1 MENNLAQQ
9 LEVVRAQDKTVM
21 LQKSLN
27 KKNIEGYLEM
37 RGRRSGYGLQE
48 IPDPYTRD
56 PNAGAALGLLRT
68 LIRTPCAP
76 RAVIPMED
84 VSDNINLNVIGAR
97 VMERNKR
104 IQIQSQA
111 EPSSVPSTSLNSQQP
126 SATDKNEDLTEEF
139 DDILGSVDIDAMVAT
154 AKAKKPSEVVDL
166 SRNSIS
172 PSPPAAVPSVNP
184 RTNHFLESST
194 IPGPARYNRQV
205 AQPATTSVPS
215 TAPLR
220 STSTSTNYST
230 PPLSLEDN
238 IARIR
243 SKLRDVR
250 EACDDAAL
258 EGFVPAELEEQ
269 KERLEGELS
278 SKIAQLRAKNSQE
291 QAAPTLSP
299 SQIQESINE
308 IRGKLRRVREDVDDA
323 SLFGDVPDALEAEK
337 TRLEQALAQQ
347 TLLFKQARNIV
358 PSPVVTQSSS
368 HAKPNSASYDRP
380 HDSNPP
386 ITTTRYS
393 TRTGEA
399 RGDLHMVAAA
409 PDSSLKNDHQV
420 RCTCGQVTSTQNVS
434 YGKNAGRVFN
444 RCESCGFHSWVDGGV
459 SSSASCSSAT
469 STWNA
474 GHSMECPP
482 PTGPQLGDKMKRAKF
497 LLRDVFGHSSYRPG
511 QERIVQEALAGKD
524 VFVLMPTGG
533 GKSLCYQL
541 PACVDDGVSIVI
553 SPLVS
558 LIEDQTQQ
566 LQALDVDVALLNGD
580 QDYDTVQRPII
591 SQLFSNNITIKMLYV
606 TPEKIASSGQL
617 GKLFESLAARKLLAR
632 FVVDEAHCIS
642 QWGHDF
648 RKDYMNL
655 GTLRNRYPN
664 VPIMALT
671 ATANHQTEA
680 DIVRNLRLAKPFVT
694 RSSFNRPNLSY
705 DVRRK
710 GPKFMDELVS
720 FVKDRM
726 DQSGIIYCLSKK
738 DCENTA
744 DKIIRTLGL
753 EGTAKAKKISF
764 YHAGLEPADRSKRH
778 HDWSKGNIKL
788 IVATVAFGMGI
799 NKPDVRYVIHHTIPQ
814 SVTHYYQES
823 GRAGRDGEHAT
834 CLLYYSFKDLS
845 RRRNLIAQDRD
856 NPQHQNVHFQ
866 NLRRMVEFC
875 ENQVECR
882 RTSLL
887 EYFGEHFS
895 SDNCH
900 HTCDNCKARSNGAAF
915 EKKDV
920 TADCLKIYSI
930 VERSASEGE
939 SLTVV
944 QASAVFMG
952 TISKDQQKR
961 RAFIEGFHEFGAGKG
976 RYDRSEVERI
986 IYNMILR
993 QYLDELEK
1001 KNAMGFSSN
1010 VLVTGASGR
1019 KLVQGE
1025 TVALVCKTKRQP
1037 LIVAPPSA
1045 ALALSGRKEH
1055 GKASKKPAKTSKH
1068 QAHSTTTVVHLTQGG
1083 DDEVIEMF
1091 AGMTRPK
1098 PMGARVSMHH
1108 VEALHQL
1115 LMDWRASVCDNF
1127 DVMPYHILPTS
1138 GIVAISEAVPV
1149 TCAEL
1154 MAIEGVGRTRVKKW
1168 GEAIIDVVKSY
1179 LTKNGI
1185 EPTPLP
1191 AGYLDQHEDHSP
1203 PKEPSKSKA
1212 KSPYFNQSKPPPRDE
1227 FDDDMDWAIV
1237 GDLEDAIIP
1246 AKRPGTVATI
1256 DLSGDSKR
1264 KKVYE

>member
-21 LQKSLN
+21 LQRSLN

-37 RGRRSGYGLQE
+37 RGRRSGLKE

-76 RAVIPMED
+76 RAVIPMKE
-84 VSDNINLNVIGAR
+84 VSDNIDLNVIGAR
-97 VMERNKR
+97 VMERNKK

-111 EPSSVPSTSLNSQQP
+111 EPSS
-126 SATDKNEDLTEEF
+126 NEDLTEEF

-205 AQPATTSVPS
+205 AQPATTSVLS

-368 HAKPNSASYDRP
+368 HAKPSSASYDRP

-420 RCTCGQVTSTQNVS
+420 RCTCGQATSTQNVS
-434 YGKNAGRVFN
+434 Y
-444 RCESCGFHSWVDGGV
+444 
-459 SSSASCSSAT
+459 
-469 STWNA
+469 
-474 GHSMECPP
+474 
-482 PTGPQLGDKMKRAKF
+482 
-497 LLRDVFGHSSYRPG
+497 
-511 QERIVQEALAGKD
+511 ALAGKD

-778 HDWSKGNIKL
+778 HDWSKGKIKL

-952 TISKDQQKR
+952 TISKDQHKR

-1045 ALALSGRKEH
+1045 ALPLSGRKEH

-1179 LTKNGI
+1179 LTK
-1185 EPTPLP
+1185 
-1191 AGYLDQHEDHSP
+1191 
-1203 PKEPSKSKA
+1203 
-1212 KSPYFNQSKPPPRDE
+1212 KPPPRDE

-1246 AKRPGTVATI
+1246 AKRPGAVATI

>member
-37 RGRRSGYGLQE
+37 RGRRSGYGLQ
-48 IPDPYTRD
+48 
-56 PNAGAALGLLRT
+56 
-68 LIRTPCAP
+68 
-76 RAVIPMED
+76 
-84 VSDNINLNVIGAR
+84 
-97 VMERNKR
+97 
-104 IQIQSQA
+104 
-111 EPSSVPSTSLNSQQP
+111 
-126 SATDKNEDLTEEF
+126 NEDLTEEF

-194 IPGPARYNRQV
+194 IPGPAQYNRQV

-230 PPLSLEDN
+230 PPLSLEAN

-299 SQIQESINE
+299 GQIQESINE

-368 HAKPNSASYDRP
+368 HAKPSSASYDRP

-386 ITTTRYS
+386 TTTTPYS

-399 RGDLHMVAAA
+399 RGDLHMAAAA

-642 QWGHDF
+642 Q
-648 RKDYMNL
+648 
-655 GTLRNRYPN
+655 
-664 VPIMALT
+664 
-671 ATANHQTEA
+671 
-680 DIVRNLRLAKPFVT
+680 
-694 RSSFNRPNLSY
+694 PNLSY

-778 HDWSKGNIKL
+778 HDWSKGKIKL

-1179 LTKNGI
+1179 LTK
-1185 EPTPLP
+1185 
-1191 AGYLDQHEDHSP
+1191 
-1203 PKEPSKSKA
+1203 
-1212 KSPYFNQSKPPPRDE
+1212 KPPPRDE

-1246 AKRPGTVATI
+1246 AKRPGAVATI

>member
-37 RGRRSGYGLQE
+37 RGRRSGYGLQ
-48 IPDPYTRD
+48 
-56 PNAGAALGLLRT
+56 
-68 LIRTPCAP
+68 
-76 RAVIPMED
+76 
-84 VSDNINLNVIGAR
+84 
-97 VMERNKR
+97 
-104 IQIQSQA
+104 
-111 EPSSVPSTSLNSQQP
+111 
-126 SATDKNEDLTEEF
+126 NEDLTEEF

-358 PSPVVTQSSS
+358 PSPV
-368 HAKPNSASYDRP
+368 
-380 HDSNPP
+380 
-386 ITTTRYS
+386 
-393 TRTGEA
+393 
-399 RGDLHMVAAA
+399 
-409 PDSSLKNDHQV
+409 
-420 RCTCGQVTSTQNVS
+420 
-434 YGKNAGRVFN
+434 
-444 RCESCGFHSWVDGGV
+444 
-459 SSSASCSSAT
+459 
-469 STWNA
+469 
-474 GHSMECPP
+474 
-482 PTGPQLGDKMKRAKF
+482 
-497 LLRDVFGHSSYRPG
+497 
-511 QERIVQEALAGKD
+511 EALAGKD

-655 GTLRNRYPN
+655 GTLRNRYPNVSHLSWLLFHTN

-930 VERSASEGE
+930 
-939 SLTVV
+939 
-944 QASAVFMG
+944 G
-952 TISKDQQKR
+952 TS
-961 RAFIEGFHEFGAGKG
+961 
-976 RYDRSEVERI
+976 RYLLPTNI
-986 IYNMILR
+986 HGLGGM
-993 QYLDELEK
+993 EK

-1179 LTKNGI
+1179 LTK
-1185 EPTPLP
+1185 
-1191 AGYLDQHEDHSP
+1191 
-1203 PKEPSKSKA
+1203 
-1212 KSPYFNQSKPPPRDE
+1212 KPPPRDE

>member
-1 MENNLAQQ
+1 
-9 LEVVRAQDKTVM
+9 
-21 LQKSLN
+21 
-27 KKNIEGYLEM
+27 
-37 RGRRSGYGLQE
+37 
-48 IPDPYTRD
+48 
-56 PNAGAALGLLRT
+56 
-68 LIRTPCAP
+68 
-76 RAVIPMED
+76 
-84 VSDNINLNVIGAR
+84 
-97 VMERNKR
+97 
-104 IQIQSQA
+104 
-111 EPSSVPSTSLNSQQP
+111 
-126 SATDKNEDLTEEF
+126 
-139 DDILGSVDIDAMVAT
+139 
-154 AKAKKPSEVVDL
+154 
-166 SRNSIS
+166 
-172 PSPPAAVPSVNP
+172 
-184 RTNHFLESST
+184 
-194 IPGPARYNRQV
+194 
-205 AQPATTSVPS
+205 
-215 TAPLR
+215 
-220 STSTSTNYST
+220 
-230 PPLSLEDN
+230 
-238 IARIR
+238 
-243 SKLRDVR
+243 
-250 EACDDAAL
+250 
-258 EGFVPAELEEQ
+258 
-269 KERLEGELS
+269 
-278 SKIAQLRAKNSQE
+278 
-291 QAAPTLSP
+291 
-299 SQIQESINE
+299 
-308 IRGKLRRVREDVDDA
+308 
-323 SLFGDVPDALEAEK
+323 
-337 TRLEQALAQQ
+337 
-347 TLLFKQARNIV
+347 
-358 PSPVVTQSSS
+358 
-368 HAKPNSASYDRP
+368 
-380 HDSNPP
+380 
-386 ITTTRYS
+386 
-393 TRTGEA
+393 
-399 RGDLHMVAAA
+399 
-409 PDSSLKNDHQV
+409 
-420 RCTCGQVTSTQNVS
+420 
-434 YGKNAGRVFN
+434 
-444 RCESCGFHSWVDGGV
+444 
-459 SSSASCSSAT
+459 
-469 STWNA
+469 
-474 GHSMECPP
+474 GHP
-482 PTGPQLGDKMKRAKF
+482 
-497 LLRDVFGHSSYRPG
+497 
-511 QERIVQEALAGKD
+511 
-524 VFVLMPTGG
+524 
-533 GKSLCYQL
+533 
-541 PACVDDGVSIVI
+541 CVDDGVSIVI

-778 HDWSKGNIKL
+778 HDWSKGKIKL

-1068 QAHSTTTVVHLTQGG
+1068 QAHSTTTVVHLMQGG

-1246 AKRPGTVATI
+1246 AKRPGAVATI

>member
-37 RGRRSGYGLQE
+37 RGRRSGYGLQ
-48 IPDPYTRD
+48 
-56 PNAGAALGLLRT
+56 
-68 LIRTPCAP
+68 
-76 RAVIPMED
+76 
-84 VSDNINLNVIGAR
+84 
-97 VMERNKR
+97 
-104 IQIQSQA
+104 
-111 EPSSVPSTSLNSQQP
+111 
-126 SATDKNEDLTEEF
+126 NEDLTEEF

-194 IPGPARYNRQV
+194 IPGPAQYNRQV

-220 STSTSTNYST
+220 STSTSTNYTT

-299 SQIQESINE
+299 GQIQESINE

-358 PSPVVTQSSS
+358 PSPV
-368 HAKPNSASYDRP
+368 
-380 HDSNPP
+380 
-386 ITTTRYS
+386 
-393 TRTGEA
+393 
-399 RGDLHMVAAA
+399 
-409 PDSSLKNDHQV
+409 
-420 RCTCGQVTSTQNVS
+420 
-434 YGKNAGRVFN
+434 
-444 RCESCGFHSWVDGGV
+444 
-459 SSSASCSSAT
+459 
-469 STWNA
+469 
-474 GHSMECPP
+474 
-482 PTGPQLGDKMKRAKF
+482 
-497 LLRDVFGHSSYRPG
+497 
-511 QERIVQEALAGKD
+511 EALAGKD

-642 QWGHDF
+642 Q
-648 RKDYMNL
+648 
-655 GTLRNRYPN
+655 
-664 VPIMALT
+664 
-671 ATANHQTEA
+671 
-680 DIVRNLRLAKPFVT
+680 
-694 RSSFNRPNLSY
+694 PNLSY

-778 HDWSKGNIKL
+778 HDWSKGKIKL

-930 VERSASEGE
+930 
-939 SLTVV
+939 
-944 QASAVFMG
+944 G
-952 TISKDQQKR
+952 TS
-961 RAFIEGFHEFGAGKG
+961 
-976 RYDRSEVERI
+976 RYLLPTNI
-986 IYNMILR
+986 HGL
-993 QYLDELEK
+993 
-1001 KNAMGFSSN
+1001 G
-1010 VLVTGASGR
+1010 
-1019 KLVQGE
+1019 GE

-1179 LTKNGI
+1179 LTK
-1185 EPTPLP
+1185 
-1191 AGYLDQHEDHSP
+1191 
-1203 PKEPSKSKA
+1203 
-1212 KSPYFNQSKPPPRDE
+1212 KPPPRDE

-1246 AKRPGTVATI
+1246 AKRPGAVATI